1 MGGVVF
7 LVAAGLG
14 LLPAMVAR
22 SKGREPVMWWLFGF
36 VVFPVA
42 LVAAFIIEEERPCPS
57 CGGKAKVSAVFC
69 PMCGRELPRRPM
81 TQPVPI
87 DVESTIGMT
96 PMQRE
101 ELRRRAE
108 RERH

>member
-1 MGGVVF
+1 M
-7 LVAAGLG
+7 AAGLG